1 MSTLFDRL
9 QATIAATLKVPAAKI
24 TPTTINED
32 LAAWDS
38 LGQVNLMMAL
48 EQTFD
53 LYIEVE
59 DFEGL
64 HTVPAILAYL
74 QRMAARPAYQRAMA
88 KGDPGMRLL
97 LGAQP

>member
-1 MSTLFDRL
+1 MSSLEQRVL
-9 QATIAATLKVPAAKI
+9 ATVAATLKLPASQVLLE
-24 TPTTINED
+24 TRNDD

-59 DFEGL
+59 DFETL
-64 HTVPAILAYL
+64 KSVPAILAYL
-74 QRMAARPAYQRAMA
+74 GRQ
-88 KGDPGMRLL
+88 GST
-97 LGAQP
+97 

>member
-1 MSTLFDRL
+1 MSGTLFERL
-9 QATIAATLKVPAAKI
+9 QATMATTLKVAPSKI
-24 TPTTINED
+24 TPQLTNED

-64 HTVPAILAYL
+64 HSVPAILDYL
-74 QRMAARPAYQRAMA
+74 QRSGV
-88 KGDPGMRLL
+88 K
-97 LGAQP
+97 